1 MTSDGNPYAR
11 FRRALVTQNL
21 TIIQAAA
28 AEIPQLA
35 LDDALEILWLM
46 AYKRDPRFE
55 RAAVR
60 WMGRLL
66 LETPTSLR
74 DARFALVLVERL
86 PDGKE
91 ALHRL
96 ARRR

>member
-1 MTSDGNPYAR
+1 
-11 FRRALVTQNL
+11 
-21 TIIQAAA
+21 
-28 AEIPQLA
+28 
-35 LDDALEILWLM
+35 
-46 AYKRDPRFE
+46 
-55 RAAVR
+55 
-60 WMGRLL
+60 MGRLL